1 MNGTANARPAPA
13 RRTALAIGALVAAG
27 AALAA
32 ALGVGTSSVTAAQ
45 SQYAPRN
52 TAAPTI
58 TGTAAQNET
67 LTANVGTWTGD
78 QPIVFSFQWLRCN
91 PSGANCVGIPNADD
105 QTYTVAQ
112 ADVGNTLR
120 VRVTARNNQGSAT
133 ATTQATARVSGPAG
147 PAGAIRLPNGEISI
161 PVTSVPANERLIVER
176 VVFSPNPVRSRTE
189 PIQVRIKVEDTRN
202 YVVRDALVF
211 IRSTP
216 QVTTVPPRSRTGQD
230 GWITYTMAPEPDFP
244 AIRNQY
250 NVQFFV
256 KAYRQGDNPLGGVAG
271 YRLVQVGMAR

>member
-1 MNGTANARPAPA
+1 MDEAAKNKGRLP
-13 RRTALAIGALVAAG
+13 RGRALLVAGLLVAG

-32 ALGVGTSSVTAAQ
+32 ALGLGTSSVTAAQ

-52 TAAPTI
+52 TAPPTI
-58 TGTAAQNET
+58 SGTAAQNET

-78 QPIVFSFQWLRCN
+78 QPIVFTFQWLRCN
-91 PSGANCVGIPNADD
+91 AGGGNCVAIPNADD
-105 QTYTVAQ
+105 QTYAVVQ
-112 ADVGNTLR
+112 ADVDNTLR
-120 VRVTARNNQGSAT
+120 ARVTARNNQGTQT
-133 ATTQATARVSGPAG
+133 ATTVQTAKVTGPVG
-147 PAGAIRLPNGEISI
+147 PAGAVRLPNGEISI
-161 PVTSVPANERLIVER
+161 PVTSVPATERLIVDR
-176 VVFSPNPVRSRTE
+176 VEFTPNPIRSRTE

-211 IRSTP
+211 VRSTP
-216 QVTTVPPRSRTGQD
+216 QVTSVPPRSRTGQD

-244 AIRNQY
+244 AIRNAY

-271 YRLVQVGMAR
+271 YRLVQVAMAK